1 MIHFH
6 TETNF
11 KLKEAKSHAL
21 WLTNAIIE
29 MKKEVGE
36 INYIFCDDAYL
47 LKINQEFLKHDTY
60 TDIIS
65 FDYPEEKVLSGDVY
79 ISIERVKENVDLF
92 KVSFKEEL
100 ARVLIHGV
108 LHFIGFKDKTDKEKA
123 EMRKQEEFFLSKFL

>member
-65 FDYPEEKVLSGDVY
+65 FDYSEEKVLSGDVY